1 VCHKKSHGLRWPN
14 AIFDDGYD
22 ASVPPW
28 LGTVY
33 FEDVSAESSFELI
46 LVIAGTVPGDGDL

>member
-1 VCHKKSHGLRWPN
+1 VCHKKGHGLRWPN

-28 LGTVY
+28 PGTVY
-33 FEDVSAESSFELI
+33 FEDVSAEPSFESI
-46 LVIAGTVPGDGDL
+46 LVIVGTVPGDGAL

>member
-1 VCHKKSHGLRWPN
+1 VCHKKGHGLRWPN

-28 LGTVY
+28 PGTVY
-33 FEDVSAESSFELI
+33 FEDVSAESSFESI
-46 LVIAGTVPGDGDL
+46 